1 MVLGHWRLLRILPI
15 PGDING
21 HRTRGLMRNY
31 GFRIQMSLF
40 TKQKQT
46 HRHRKQTCG
55 YQREKG
61 AEKGKIESEG
71 LTDTHRYI

>member
-1 MVLGHWRLLRILPI
+1 MLRI
-15 PGDING
+15 
-21 HRTRGLMRNY
+21 
-31 GFRIQMSLF
+31 
-40 TKQKQT
+40 T
-46 HRHRKQTCG
+46 HGPLHLSKHLVYNDRFLEELRCSARHRKQTCG